1 MKNKFKLPEIKEEF
15 EQHDR
20 WMVSYADFITLLFAF
35 FVVLY
40 ASSSINASKYEQLSA
55 SVGAAFNTK
64 PEIRKPSVPTPVET
78 IPLQVPEAVVTL
90 PAIEIITAAEK
101 KLLVSDIDKLER
113 NEKKL
118 LHIIEQKNQDQVT
131 LQSSV
136 IELQTSLMEFDHE
149 IKRLEDQFENDK
161 KRLSRQL
168 TQAEQKLQNATAANQ
183 AMQGGTLARTDIL
196 NKVQRALSS
205 QGIQIEV
212 DTKNGLL
219 RLPET
224 LLFDSGKADFRNGGD
239 NALKVIARNLS
250 LFLNCYTQTSNETS
264 ASDTCEKI
272 TDGSERHA
280 IDSVLIEGHT
290 DALPISN
297 SVFRDN
303 WDLSVA
309 RAKNTYLELIKNE
322 KSLENLE
329 NDRGQPLVSF
339 SAYAGRRP
347 ISNNDSEAERRKN
360 RRIDIRLI
368 MAPPSFVTS
377 ANSLT
382 RNGLE

>member
-1 MKNKFKLPEIKEEF
+1 MKKRYLRPELKEDVEH
-15 EQHDR
+15 HDR

-40 ASSSINASKYEQLSA
+40 ASSSINANKYEQLSA
-55 SVGAAFNTK
+55 SMGAAFYAKPDVKRPIVPVVVEIK
-64 PEIRKPSVPTPVET
+64 PEQILEAIIQQLPLESAETPTAIDTDALISDNEWLKRNASE
-78 IPLQVPEAVVTL
+78 LQ
-90 PAIEIITAAEK
+90 
-101 KLLVSDIDKLER
+101 D
-113 NEKKL
+113 
-118 LHIIEQKNQDQVT
+118 IIEQNNQHQSVLEASLTEIDVEKN
-131 LQSSV
+131 
-136 IELQTSLMEFDHE
+136 
-149 IKRLEDQFENDK
+149 RLEG
-161 KRLSRQL
+161 QL
-168 TQAEQKLQNATAANQ
+168 LIAEQKLKSATLTNL
-183 AMQGGTLARTDIL
+183 AMQGGPRVRADIL
-196 NKVQRALSS
+196 TKVQRALSI
-205 QGIQIEV
+205 QGIQIEI

-224 LLFDSGKADFRNGGD
+224 LLFDSGRAEFRRGGD
-239 NALKVIARNLS
+239 QALKVVARNLA
-250 LFLNCYTQTSNETS
+250 LVLNCYSQSS
-264 ASDTCEKI
+264 VDAVSSDTCEKL

-290 DALPISN
+290 DAMPISN

-322 KSLENLE
+322 KTLEKLE

-347 ISNNDSEAERRKN
+347 ISNNDSEIERRKN

-368 MAPPSFVTS
+368 MAPPSIVATDDGSVT
-377 ANSLT
+377 
-382 RNGLE
+382 RKPQEE